1 VGGAFIKLI
10 WWWNWPLIGGQT
22 TVEESGDRTQ
32 PTSGQ
37 GSRLVNDVVK
47 VKASEC
53 REQTGEIGIKV
64 TIDLASEKASSEVLK
79 SRKDRT
85 RYTLTNV
92 SMVTTPQIY
101 SALQNSL
108 RRNLATYAAIV
119 KVVPVRQPNRHHRFD
134 IWITNEYAAG
144 LQSALRLDFVGR
156 KKLPAEIRDSNNLAI
171 MGIQEH
177 LRTVEQYVPGIKEY
191 IIFEK
196 PKEKDFRGHCLYVH
210 QYLAAHEVY
219 QKPERSGS
227 KVSGP
232 CHQLTSSTTSC
243 EKTQVDNV
251 SFDISDHWPVL
262 IHTDLKNAKT
272 SPTKKSWNRKHIVGH
287 GRDLALSNRWDALQS
302 DDIETEE
309 ELNKVAE
316 EWVQTLNAIGEE
328 LHMLR
333 IPQPAKQT
341 YLNKATKNL
350 VKRSRKARVLYNTA
364 LLDNDHVN
372 LPRLRKSM
380 QEKGRRVKVAIK
392 KIATEEKLTCS
403 TRINKTLVENEGAD
417 FHSAV
422 QAAQGRSQS
431 NQDNS
436 PCFDVNG
443 RLMTEPNS
451 ILQARAAYYQD
462 LASDPTGISKDP
474 TSKWAHIPKKN
485 FGGPRKLLHIRQTC
499 NFLGEEEDGEKDGSA
514 LPNILDTQAFLQA
527 IRQIQRNLAPGKSG
541 VLAIHIKK
549 FLKVEC
555 QLQIS
560 KDWKDPEMD
569 WYGENCYS

>member
-1 VGGAFIKLI
+1 MEEILLS
-10 WWWNWPLIGGQT
+10 PIGGMH
-22 TVEESGDRTQ
+22 S
-32 PTSGQ
+32 
-37 GSRLVNDVVK
+37 
-47 VKASEC
+47 
-53 REQTGEIGIKV
+53 KV
-64 TIDLASEKASSEVLK
+64 TILK
-79 SRKDRT
+79 
-85 RYTLTNV
+85 
-92 SMVTTPQIY
+92 
-101 SALQNSL
+101 L
-108 RRNLATYAAIV
+108 RRNLT
-119 KVVPVRQPNRHHRFD
+119 
-134 IWITNEYAAG
+134 
-144 LQSALRLDFVGR
+144 
-156 KKLPAEIRDSNNLAI
+156 
-171 MGIQEH
+171 
-177 LRTVEQYVPGIKEY
+177 
-191 IIFEK
+191 
-196 PKEKDFRGHCLYVH
+196 
-210 QYLAAHEVY
+210 
-219 QKPERSGS
+219 
-227 KVSGP
+227 
-232 CHQLTSSTTSC
+232 
-243 EKTQVDNV
+243 
-251 SFDISDHWPVL
+251 
-262 IHTDLKNAKT
+262 
-272 SPTKKSWNRKHIVGH
+272 
-287 GRDLALSNRWDALQS
+287 
-302 DDIETEE
+302 
-309 ELNKVAE
+309 
-316 EWVQTLNAIGEE
+316 
-328 LHMLR
+328 
-333 IPQPAKQT
+333 
-341 YLNKATKNL
+341 
-350 VKRSRKARVLYNTA
+350 
-364 LLDNDHVN
+364 
-372 LPRLRKSM
+372 RLRKSM